1 MTEPVPGGAVAARLP
16 HKQEVGGSNPP
27 RASIPTRTHDSD
39 RIGHILDASTDE
51 WALLFVPL

>member
-1 MTEPVPGGAVAARLP
+1 MTEPVRVGAEAARETHNL
-16 HKQEVGGSNPP
+16 EVAGSSPA
-27 RASIPTRTHDSD
+27 RATIPMRTHDSD